1 MDARRGGTGQTT
13 PRNDGHVKLDAE
25 HLREGKSDT
34 IHHRVQ
40 DEKGDKEPR
49 SQEEQQK
56 TKKIQGHDGKRE
68 ERQTGLRT
76 RVKKAGIER
85 KGAKETF
92 GESASHHKGGS
103 R

>member
-1 MDARRGGTGQTT
+1 MDARRGGTGKTT
-13 PRNDGHVKLDAE
+13 PRNDGHAKLDAE

-56 TKKIQGHDGKRE
+56 TKKNP
-68 ERQTGLRT
+68 RT
-76 RVKKAGIER
+76 
-85 KGAKETF
+85 
-92 GESASHHKGGS
+92 
-103 R
+103 